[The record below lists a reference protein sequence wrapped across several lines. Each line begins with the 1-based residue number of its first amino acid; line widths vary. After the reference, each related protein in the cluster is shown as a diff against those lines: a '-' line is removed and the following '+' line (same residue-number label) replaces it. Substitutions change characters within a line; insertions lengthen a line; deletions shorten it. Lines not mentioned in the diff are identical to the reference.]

1 MAPVSFNPY
10 FLMTH
15 CDRMDYIDLLKVLFP
30 RLRTCF
36 ILAALI
42 AVAPAHGETPSDAPD
57 ASIVRWLYISGHRA
71 IWGSELKALM
81 VTRASP
87 WYDFL
92 PWIHARR
99 YDPLLL
105 ASDLEKLRA
114 YYRDLGYSAVAVHST
129 IKHLSADEIGL
140 EVHITEGPLTRISR
154 ASVIGGEDIENAFG
168 QLEGKPLSSDLVDKG
183 VSQVVSGL
191 RNKGYAFVR
200 AEVETTT
207 VAQEVALV
215 LKLAPGPVCSVG
227 VVQISGY
234 KALAENTIL
243 RGLTFK
249 PGDQF
254 SEEALQNSQYLL
266 YRAGVFRS
274 VALGLADSV
283 AHGNRVDVALRVSE
297 RPFRTLRVGAGY
309 DTDEDLWA
317 SGAWT
322 HRNFGG
328 DFRQFKLSGRVSGKN
343 REAVI
348 GLRQA
353 HFKGSRN
360 WLNIG
365 GFVQRER
372 QAAFV
377 QDESGGNLSLERNIT
392 TVSDLI
398 AQFSG
403 GVVDFSADSAFAE
416 MKVGLLMDT
425 RDDIFD
431 PQSGML
437 AQFTVRERGRFL
449 RADGEF
455 LQATAEGR
463 WFRRMPLRS
472 VLALRVQGGVI
483 FELGKAGGVPNVE
496 RFFAGGLNSVRGWGL
511 NELGPKDHQGEP
523 TGGLSRVEMSMEIRT
538 QIFFSLGTAIFVDVG
553 NVDATSGAFNPGSL
567 KYAVG
572 AGLRYLSPV
581 GPVRFDVGYR
591 LSDDSTVKKRIQ
603 YHISLGQ
610 AF

>member
-1 MAPVSFNPY
+1 
-10 FLMTH
+10 
-15 CDRMDYIDLLKVLFP
+15 MDEKLIENKVLK
-30 RLRTCF
+30 LRAYF
-36 ILAALI
+36 ILVALM
-42 AVAPAHGETPSDAPD
+42 VVVPARGETPSDDP
-57 ASIVRWLYISGHRA
+57 IVRWLHISGHRVV
-71 IWGSELKALM
+71 WGGELKALM

-92 PWIHARR
+92 PWVHARR
-99 YDPLLL
+99 YDSLTLV
-105 ASDLEKLRA
+105 SDLEKLRA
-114 YYRDLGYSAVAVHST
+114 YYRDLGYLAVSVHST
-129 IKHLSADEIGL
+129 IDQLSADEIGL
-140 EVHITEGPLTRISR
+140 GVHITEGPLTRISR
-154 ASVIGGEDIENAFG
+154 ASVIGGEDIENAFE
-168 QLEGKPLSSDLVDKG
+168 QLVGEPLSRDIVNKG
-183 VSQVVSGL
+183 VSQVVSEL
-191 RNKGYAFVR
+191 RNKGYAFAR
-200 AEVETTT
+200 AEVETTI
-207 VAQEVALV
+207 VAQQAELV
-215 LKLAPGPVCSVG
+215 LKLTSGLVCSLGTVH
-227 VVQISGY
+227 VSGN
-234 KALAENTIL
+234 KAVSENTIS
-243 RGLTFK
+243 RGLTFQS
-249 PGDQF
+249 GELF
-254 SEEALQNSQYLL
+254 NEEALQKSQHLL

-274 VALGLADSV
+274 VALALKDSSE
-283 AHGNRVDVALRVSE
+283 NRVDVDVRVSE
-297 RPFRTLRVGAGY
+297 RPFQALRLGAGY
-309 DTDEDLWA
+309 DTDEDLWV

-328 DFRQFKLSGRVSGKN
+328 GARQLKLSGRISGNN
-343 REAVI
+343 RETVL
-348 GLRQA
+348 GLRQPY
-353 HFKGSRN
+353 FISSNN
-360 WLNIG
+360 WLNIS

-377 QDESGGNLSLERNIT
+377 QDELGGNLSLERNIT
-392 TVSDLI
+392 TTADLI

-416 MKVGLLMDT
+416 MEVGLLMDT

-437 AQFTVRERGRFL
+437 AQFTVRERGRFF
-449 RADGEF
+449 RSDSEF

-463 WFRRMPLRS
+463 WFRRIPLRS
-472 VLALRVQGGVI
+472 VLALRVQGGMI

-511 NELGPKDHQGEP
+511 NELGPKDHEGNP

-553 NVDATSGAFNPGSL
+553 NVDAKSGAFNPGSL

-591 LSDDSTVKKRIQ
+591 MSDDSTVTKRIQ

>member
-1 MAPVSFNPY
+1 MTYCARMNY
-10 FLMTH
+10 NDFL
-15 CDRMDYIDLLKVLFP
+15 RVLIT
-30 RLRTCF
+30 RAYF
-36 ILAALI
+36 ILTALM
-42 AVAPAHGETPSDAPD
+42 VVVPAHGETSSDDP
-57 ASIVRWLYISGHRA
+57 IVRWLHISGHRA

-81 VTRASP
+81 VTRTSP

-92 PWIHARR
+92 PWIHAYR
-99 YDPLLL
+99 YDPLILV
-105 ASDLEKLRA
+105 SDMEKLRA
-114 YYRDLGYSAVAVHST
+114 YYRDLGYLAVSVHS
-129 IKHLSADEIGL
+129 IVEQLSADEIGL
-140 EVHITEGPLTRISR
+140 EIQITEGPLTRISR

-168 QLEGKPLSSDLVDKG
+168 QLEGKPLSSDLVNKS
-183 VSQVVSGL
+183 VSEAISGL

-207 VAQEVALV
+207 VGQQVELV
-215 LKLAPGPVCSVG
+215 LKLVPGPVCSVG
-227 VVQISGY
+227 VVQISGHN
-234 KALAENTIL
+234 AMAENTIL

-274 VALGLADSV
+274 VALGLADSA
-283 AHGNRVDVALRVSE
+283 AHDNRVDVALRVSE
-297 RPFRTLRVGAGY
+297 RPFRTLRVGTGY

-353 HFKGSRN
+353 HFRGSRN
-360 WLNIG
+360 WLNLG

-377 QDESGGNLSLERNIT
+377 QEEVGGNISLERNLTRATDVIT
-392 TVSDLI
+392 QV
-398 AQFSG
+398 SG
-403 GVVDFSADSAFAE
+403 GVVDFSADSAFTE

-437 AQFTVRERGRFL
+437 AQFTVRERGRFF
-449 RADGEF
+449 RSDSEF

-483 FELGKAGGVPNVE
+483 FELGKAGSVPNVE
-496 RFFAGGLNSVRGWGL
+496 RFFAGGLNSVRGWGV
-511 NELGPKDHQGEP
+511 NELGPKDDQGEP

-538 QIFFSLGTAIFVDVG
+538 QIFFTLGTAIFVDIG
-553 NVDATSGAFNPGSL
+553 NVDAKSGAFNLGAL

-591 LSDDSTVKKRIQ
+591 LSDDNTVEKRIQ

>member
-1 MAPVSFNPY
+1 MTYCARMNY
-10 FLMTH
+10 NDFL
-15 CDRMDYIDLLKVLFP
+15 RVLIT
-30 RLRTCF
+30 RAYF
-36 ILAALI
+36 ILTALM
-42 AVAPAHGETPSDAPD
+42 VVVPAHGETSSDDP
-57 ASIVRWLYISGHRA
+57 IVRWLHISGHRA

-81 VTRASP
+81 VTRTSP

-92 PWIHARR
+92 PWIHAYR
-99 YDPLLL
+99 YDPLILV
-105 ASDLEKLRA
+105 SDMEKLRA
-114 YYRDLGYSAVAVHST
+114 YYRDLGYLAVSVHS
-129 IKHLSADEIGL
+129 IVEQLSADEIGL
-140 EVHITEGPLTRISR
+140 EIQITEGPLTRISR

-168 QLEGKPLSSDLVDKG
+168 QLEGKPLSSDLVNKS
-183 VSQVVSGL
+183 VSEAVSGL

-207 VAQEVALV
+207 VGQQVELV
-215 LKLAPGPVCSVG
+215 LKLVPGPVCSVG
-227 VVQISGY
+227 VVQISGHN
-234 KALAENTIL
+234 AMAENTIL

-274 VALGLADSV
+274 VALGLADSA
-283 AHGNRVDVALRVSE
+283 AHDNRVDVALRVSE
-297 RPFRTLRVGAGY
+297 RPFRTLRVGTGY

-353 HFKGSRN
+353 HFRGSRN
-360 WLNIG
+360 WLNLG

-377 QDESGGNLSLERNIT
+377 QEEVGGNISLERNLTRATDVIT
-392 TVSDLI
+392 QV
-398 AQFSG
+398 SG
-403 GVVDFSADSAFAE
+403 GVVDFSADSAFTE

-437 AQFTVRERGRFL
+437 AQFTVRERGRFF
-449 RADGEF
+449 RSDSEF

-483 FELGKAGGVPNVE
+483 FELGKAGSVPNVE
-496 RFFAGGLNSVRGWGL
+496 RFFAGGLNSVRGWGV
-511 NELGPKDHQGEP
+511 NELGPKDDQGEP
-523 TGGLSRVEMSMEIRT
+523 TGGLSRVEMSMEVRT
-538 QIFFSLGTAIFVDVG
+538 QIFFTLGTAIFVDVG
-553 NVDATSGAFNPGSL
+553 NVDAKSGAFNLGSL

-591 LSDDSTVKKRIQ
+591 LSDDNTVEKRIQ

>member
-1 MAPVSFNPY
+1 MNY
-10 FLMTH
+10 NDFL
-15 CDRMDYIDLLKVLFP
+15 RV
-30 RLRTCF
+30 LRTGAYF
-36 ILAALI
+36 ILTALM
-42 AVAPAHGETPSDAPD
+42 VVVPAHGETSSDDP
-57 ASIVRWLYISGHRA
+57 IVRWLHISGHRA

-81 VTRASP
+81 VTRTSP

-92 PWIHARR
+92 PWIQAHR
-99 YDPLLL
+99 YDPLILV
-105 ASDLEKLRA
+105 SDLEKLRA
-114 YYRDLGYSAVAVHST
+114 YYRDLGYLAVSVHST
-129 IKHLSADEIGL
+129 VEQLSADEIGL
-140 EVHITEGPLTRISR
+140 EIQITEGPLTRISR

-168 QLEGKPLSSDLVDKG
+168 QLEGKPLSSDLVNKS
-183 VSQVVSGL
+183 VSEAVSGL

-207 VAQEVALV
+207 VGQQVELV
-215 LKLAPGPVCSVG
+215 LKLVPGPVCSVG
-227 VVQISGY
+227 VVQISGH
-234 KALAENTIL
+234 KAMAENTIL

-274 VALGLADSV
+274 VALGLADS
-283 AHGNRVDVALRVSE
+283 AAQGNRVDVALRVSE
-297 RPFRTLRVGAGY
+297 RPFRTLRVGTGY
-309 DTDEDLWA
+309 DTDEDLWV

-353 HFKGSRN
+353 HFRGSRN

-377 QDESGGNLSLERNIT
+377 QEEVGGNISIERNLTRT
-392 TVSDLI
+392 TDVI

-437 AQFTVRERGRFL
+437 AQLAVRERGQFFRS
-449 RADGEF
+449 DGEF
-455 LQATAEGR
+455 LQTTAEGR
-463 WFRRMPLRS
+463 WFRRILWRS
-472 VLALRVQGGVI
+472 VLALRVQGGAI

-511 NELGPKDHQGEP
+511 DELGPKNHQGEP
-523 TGGLSRVEMSMEIRT
+523 TGGLSRVEMSMEVRT

-553 NVDATSGAFNPGSL
+553 NVDAKLGAFNPGSL

-591 LSDDSTVKKRIQ
+591 LSDDSTVEKRIQ

>member
-1 MAPVSFNPY
+1 MTYCARMNY
-10 FLMTH
+10 NDFL
-15 CDRMDYIDLLKVLFP
+15 RVLIT
-30 RLRTCF
+30 RAYF
-36 ILAALI
+36 ILTALM
-42 AVAPAHGETPSDAPD
+42 VVVPAHGETSSDDP
-57 ASIVRWLYISGHRA
+57 IVRWLHISGHRA

-81 VTRASP
+81 VTRTSP

-92 PWIHARR
+92 PWIHAYR
-99 YDPLLL
+99 YDPLILV
-105 ASDLEKLRA
+105 SDMEKLRA
-114 YYRDLGYSAVAVHST
+114 YYRDLGYLAVSVHS
-129 IKHLSADEIGL
+129 IVEQLSADEIGL
-140 EVHITEGPLTRISR
+140 EIHITEGPLTRISR

-168 QLEGKPLSSDLVDKG
+168 QLEGKPLSSDLVNKS
-183 VSQVVSGL
+183 VSEAISGL

-207 VAQEVALV
+207 VGQQVELV
-215 LKLAPGPVCSVG
+215 LKLVPGPVCSVG
-227 VVQISGY
+227 VVQISGHN
-234 KALAENTIL
+234 AMAENTIL

-274 VALGLADSV
+274 VALGLADSA
-283 AHGNRVDVALRVSE
+283 AHDNRVDVALRVSE
-297 RPFRTLRVGAGY
+297 RPFRTLRVGTGY

-353 HFKGSRN
+353 HFRGSRN
-360 WLNIG
+360 WLNLG

-377 QDESGGNLSLERNIT
+377 QEEVGGNISLERNLTRATDVIT
-392 TVSDLI
+392 QV
-398 AQFSG
+398 SG
-403 GVVDFSADSAFAE
+403 GVVDFSADSAFTE

-437 AQFTVRERGRFL
+437 AQFTVRERGRFF
-449 RADGEF
+449 RSDSEF

-483 FELGKAGGVPNVE
+483 FELGKAGSVPNVE
-496 RFFAGGLNSVRGWGL
+496 RFFAGGLNSVRGWGV
-511 NELGPKDHQGEP
+511 NELGPKDDQGEP

-538 QIFFSLGTAIFVDVG
+538 QIFFTLGTAIFVDIG
-553 NVDATSGAFNPGSL
+553 NVDAKSGAFNLGSL

-591 LSDDSTVKKRIQ
+591 LSDDSTVEKRIQ

>member
-1 MAPVSFNPY
+1 MNY
-10 FLMTH
+10 NDFL
-15 CDRMDYIDLLKVLFP
+15 RV
-30 RLRTCF
+30 LRTGAYF
-36 ILAALI
+36 ILTALM
-42 AVAPAHGETPSDAPD
+42 VVVPVHGETSSDDP
-57 ASIVRWLYISGHRA
+57 IVRWLHISGHRA
-71 IWGSELKALM
+71 IWGGELKVLM

-99 YDPLLL
+99 YDPLTLV
-105 ASDLEKLRA
+105 SDLEKLRA
-114 YYRDLGYSAVAVHST
+114 YYRDLGYLAFSVHST
-129 IKHLSADEIGL
+129 VEQLSTDEIGL
-140 EVHITEGPLTRISR
+140 GVHITEGPLTRISR

-168 QLEGKPLSSDLVDKG
+168 QLEGKPLSRDLVNKG
-183 VSQVVSGL
+183 VSRVVSGF
-191 RNKGYAFVR
+191 RNKGYAFAR
-200 AEVETTT
+200 AEVETTI
-207 VAQEVALV
+207 VAQQAELV
-215 LKLAPGPVCSVG
+215 LKLVPGPVCSVG
-227 VVQISGY
+227 VVQISGH
-234 KALAENTIL
+234 KAMAENTIL

-249 PGDQF
+249 PGDKF

-283 AHGNRVDVALRVSE
+283 AQGNRVDVALRVSE
-297 RPFRTLRVGAGY
+297 RPFRTLRVGTGY
-309 DTDEDLWA
+309 DTDEDLWV

-353 HFKGSRN
+353 HFRGSRN

-377 QDESGGNLSLERNIT
+377 QEEVGGNISIERNLTRT
-392 TVSDLI
+392 TDVI

-437 AQFTVRERGRFL
+437 AQLAVRERGQFFRS
-449 RADGEF
+449 DGEF

-463 WFRRMPLRS
+463 WFRRILWRS
-472 VLALRVQGGVI
+472 VLALRVQGGAI

-511 NELGPKDHQGEP
+511 DELGPKNHQGEP
-523 TGGLSRVEMSMEIRT
+523 TGGLSRVEMSMEVRT
-538 QIFFSLGTAIFVDVG
+538 QIFFSMGTAIFVDVG
-553 NVDATSGAFNPGSL
+553 NVDAKLGAFNPESL

-591 LSDDSTVKKRIQ
+591 LSDDSTVEKRIQ

>member
-1 MAPVSFNPY
+1 
-10 FLMTH
+10 MTY
-15 CDRMDYIDLLKVLFP
+15 CGRMDYNDFLKVLK
-30 RLRTCF
+30 LRTCF
-36 ILAALI
+36 ILAALM
-42 AVAPAHGETPSDAPD
+42 VVVPAHGETPSDDP
-57 ASIVRWLYISGHRA
+57 IVRWLHISGHRA
-71 IWGSELKALM
+71 VWGGELKVLM

-92 PWIHARR
+92 PWVHARR
-99 YDPLLL
+99 YDPLTLT
-105 ASDLEKLRA
+105 SDLEKLRA
-114 YYRDLGYSAVAVHST
+114 YYRDLGYLAVSVHST
-129 IKHLSADEIGL
+129 IERLGPDEIGL

-154 ASVIGGEDIENAFG
+154 TSVIGGEDIENAFG
-168 QLEGKPLSSDLVDKG
+168 QLEGKPLSRALLNKS
-183 VSQVVSGL
+183 VSQVVSKW
-191 RNKGYAFVR
+191 RNKGYAFAR
-200 AEVETTT
+200 AEVETTI
-207 VAQEVALV
+207 VAQQAELV
-215 LKLAPGPVCSVG
+215 LKLTSGPVCSLSAVH
-227 VVQISGY
+227 ISGN
-234 KALAENTIL
+234 KAVSENTIS
-243 RGLTFK
+243 RGLTFQS
-249 PGDQF
+249 GELF
-254 SEEALQNSQYLL
+254 SEEALQKSQHLL

-274 VALGLADSV
+274 VALALKDSSE
-283 AHGNRVDVALRVSE
+283 NRVDVDVRVSE
-297 RPFRTLRVGAGY
+297 RPFQALRLGAGY
-309 DTDEDLWA
+309 DTDEDLWV

-328 DFRQFKLSGRVSGKN
+328 GARQLKLSGRISGKN
-343 REAVI
+343 RETVL
-348 GLRQA
+348 GLRQPY
-353 HFKGSRN
+353 FISSNN
-360 WLNIG
+360 WLNIS

-377 QDESGGNLSLERNIT
+377 QDELGGNLSLERNIT
-392 TVSDLI
+392 TTADLI

-416 MKVGLLMDT
+416 IKVGLLIDT

-437 AQFTVRERGRFL
+437 AQFAVRERGQFL
-449 RADGEF
+449 GSDSEF

-463 WFRRMPLRS
+463 WFRRIPLRS

-483 FELGKAGGVPNVE
+483 FELGKAGSVPNVE

-511 NELGPKDHQGEP
+511 NELGPKDHQGDP

-553 NVDATSGAFNPGSL
+553 NVDAKSGAFNPGSL

-591 LSDDSTVKKRIQ
+591 LSDDSTVQKRIQ

>member
-1 MAPVSFNPY
+1 
-10 FLMTH
+10 MTY
-15 CDRMDYIDLLKVLFP
+15 CDRMDYADPLKVL
-30 RLRTCF
+30 RLRACF
-36 ILAALI
+36 ILVALMAI
-42 AVAPAHGETPSDAPD
+42 VPAHGETPSDDP
-57 ASIVRWLYISGHRA
+57 IVRWLDISGHRA
-71 IWGSELKALM
+71 IWGGELKVLM

-99 YDPLLL
+99 YDPLTLV
-105 ASDLEKLRA
+105 SDLEKLRA
-114 YYRDLGYSAVAVHST
+114 YYRNLGYLAVSVHST
-129 IKHLSADEIGL
+129 VEQLSPDEIGL
-140 EVHITEGPLTRISR
+140 GVHITEGPLTRISR
-154 ASVIGGEDIENAFG
+154 ASVTGGEDTENAFG
-168 QLEGKPLSSDLVDKG
+168 QLEGKPLSNDLVNKG
-183 VSQVVSGL
+183 VSEVVSGL

-207 VAQEVALV
+207 VGQQAELV

-227 VVQISGY
+227 VVQISGH
-234 KALAENTIL
+234 KAMAKNTIL

-283 AHGNRVDVALRVSE
+283 AHDSRVDVALRVSE
-297 RPFRTLRVGAGY
+297 RPFRTLRVGTGY

-322 HRNFGG
+322 HRNLGG

-353 HFKGSRN
+353 HFRGSRN

-377 QDESGGNLSLERNIT
+377 QEEVGGNISIERNLT
-392 TVSDLI
+392 RATDVI

-416 MKVGLLMDT
+416 IKVGLLMDT

-437 AQFTVRERGRFL
+437 AQFALRERGRFL

-463 WFRRMPLRS
+463 WFRRIPLRS

-483 FELGKAGGVPNVE
+483 FELGKVGGVPNVE

-511 NELGPKDHQGEP
+511 DKLGPKDHQGEP

-538 QIFFSLGTAIFVDVG
+538 QVFFSLGTAIFVDVG
-553 NVDATSGAFNPGSL
+553 NVDATLGAFNPGSL

>member
-1 MAPVSFNPY
+1 MTYCARMNY
-10 FLMTH
+10 NDFL
-15 CDRMDYIDLLKVLFP
+15 RVLIT
-30 RLRTCF
+30 RAYF
-36 ILAALI
+36 ILTALM
-42 AVAPAHGETPSDAPD
+42 VVVPAHGETSSDDP
-57 ASIVRWLYISGHRA
+57 IVRWLHISGHRA

-81 VTRASP
+81 VTRTSP

-92 PWIHARR
+92 PWIHAYR
-99 YDPLLL
+99 YDPLILV
-105 ASDLEKLRA
+105 SDMEKLRA
-114 YYRDLGYSAVAVHST
+114 YYRDLGYLAVSVHS
-129 IKHLSADEIGL
+129 IVEQLSADEIGL
-140 EVHITEGPLTRISR
+140 EIQITEGPLTRISR

-168 QLEGKPLSSDLVDKG
+168 QLEGKPLSSDLVNKS
-183 VSQVVSGL
+183 VSEAISGL

-207 VAQEVALV
+207 VEQQVELV
-215 LKLAPGPVCSVG
+215 LKLVPGPVCSVG
-227 VVQISGY
+227 VVQISGHN
-234 KALAENTIL
+234 AMAENTIL

-274 VALGLADSV
+274 VALGLADSA
-283 AHGNRVDVALRVSE
+283 AHDNRVDVALRVSE
-297 RPFRTLRVGAGY
+297 RPFRTLRVGTGY

-353 HFKGSRN
+353 HFRGSRN
-360 WLNIG
+360 WLNLG

-377 QDESGGNLSLERNIT
+377 QEEVGGNISLERNLTRATDVIT
-392 TVSDLI
+392 QV
-398 AQFSG
+398 SG
-403 GVVDFSADSAFAE
+403 GVVDFSADSAFTE

-437 AQFTVRERGRFL
+437 AQFTVRERGRFF
-449 RADGEF
+449 RSDSEF

-483 FELGKAGGVPNVE
+483 FELGKAGSVPNVE
-496 RFFAGGLNSVRGWGL
+496 RFFAGGLNSVRGWGV
-511 NELGPKDHQGEP
+511 NELGPKDDQGEP
-523 TGGLSRVEMSMEIRT
+523 TGGLSRVEMSMEVRT
-538 QIFFSLGTAIFVDVG
+538 QIFFTLGTAIFVDIG
-553 NVDATSGAFNPGSL
+553 NVDAKSGAFNLGSL

-591 LSDDSTVKKRIQ
+591 LSDDNTVEKRIQ

>member
-1 MAPVSFNPY
+1 MGEKLIEN
-10 FLMTH
+10 
-15 CDRMDYIDLLKVLFP
+15 KVLKM
-30 RLRTCF
+30 RACF
-36 ILAALI
+36 ILAALM
-42 AVAPAHGETPSDAPD
+42 VVVPVHGETPSDDP
-57 ASIVRWLYISGHRA
+57 IVRWLDISGHRA
-71 IWGSELKALM
+71 IWRGELKVLM

-92 PWIHARR
+92 PWVQARR
-99 YDPLLL
+99 YDPLIL

-114 YYRDLGYSAVAVHST
+114 YYRDLGYLAVAVHSAV
-129 IKHLSADEIGL
+129 KHLDADEIGL
-140 EVHITEGPLTRISR
+140 KIHIIEGPLMRIHR
-154 ASVIGGEDIENAFG
+154 TAVIGGEDSENAFG
-168 QLEGKPLSSDLVDKG
+168 RLEGKPLSRDIVNKG

-191 RNKGYAFVR
+191 RNKGYAFAR
-200 AEVETTT
+200 AEVETTI
-207 VAQEVALV
+207 VGQEAKLV

-227 VVQISGY
+227 VVQISGH
-234 KALAENTIL
+234 KAMAENTIL

-274 VALGLADSV
+274 VALGVADSI
-283 AHGNRVDVALRVSE
+283 AHGNRVDVTLRLSE

-353 HFKGSRN
+353 HFRGSRN

-377 QDESGGNLSLERNIT
+377 QDELGGNLSLERNIT
-392 TVSDLI
+392 TAADLI

-416 MKVGLLMDT
+416 MKVGLLIDT

-437 AQFTVRERGRFL
+437 AQFAVRERGQFL
-449 RADGEF
+449 GSDSEF

-463 WFRRMPLRS
+463 WFRRIPLRS

-483 FELGKAGGVPNVE
+483 FELGKAGSVPNVE

-511 NELGPKDHQGEP
+511 NELGPKDHQGDP

-538 QIFFSLGTAIFVDVG
+538 QIFFSLGTAVFVDVG
-553 NVDATSGAFNPGSL
+553 NVDAKSGAFNPGSL
-567 KYAVG
+567 KYAIG

-591 LSDDSTVKKRIQ
+591 LSEDMTAGNRVQ
-603 YHISLGQ
+603 YHVSLGQ

>member
-1 MAPVSFNPY
+1 
-10 FLMTH
+10 MTH
-15 CDRMDYIDLLKVLFP
+15 CDTMDYGDLLKVL
-30 RLRTCF
+30 RMRTCF
-36 ILAALI
+36 ILVALMT
-42 AVAPAHGETPSDAPD
+42 VVPAHGETPSDDP
-57 ASIVRWLYISGHRA
+57 IVRWLDFSGHRA
-71 IWGSELKALM
+71 IWGGELKVLM
-81 VTRASP
+81 ITRASP
-87 WYDFL
+87 WYDFF

-99 YDPLLL
+99 YDPLTF

-114 YYRDLGYSAVAVHST
+114 YYRDLGYLAVSVHS
-129 IKHLSADEIGL
+129 IVEQLSADEIGL
-140 EVHITEGPLTRISR
+140 RVHITEGPLTRIAK
-154 ASVIGGEDIENAFG
+154 ASVIGGEDTENAFG
-168 QLEGKPLSSDLVDKG
+168 QLEGKPLSSDLVNKS
-183 VSQVVSGL
+183 VSEAVSGL

-207 VAQEVALV
+207 VGQQVELV
-215 LKLAPGPVCSVG
+215 LKLVPGPVCSVG
-227 VVQISGY
+227 VVQISGH
-234 KALAENTIL
+234 KAMAENTIL

-283 AHGNRVDVALRVSE
+283 AHDNRVDVALRVSE
-297 RPFRTLRVGAGY
+297 RPFRTLRVGTGY

-353 HFKGSRN
+353 HFRGSRN

-377 QDESGGNLSLERNIT
+377 QEEVGGNISIERNLT
-392 TVSDLI
+392 RATDVI

-416 MKVGLLMDT
+416 IKIGLLMDT

-437 AQFTVRERGRFL
+437 AQLAVRERGQFFRS
-449 RADGEF
+449 DGEF

-463 WFRRMPLRS
+463 WFRRILWRS

-511 NELGPKDHQGEP
+511 DELGPKDDQGEP

-538 QIFFSLGTAIFVDVG
+538 QIFFSIGTAVFIDVG
-553 NVDATSGAFNPGSL
+553 NVDAKSEAFNPGSL

-591 LSDDSTVKKRIQ
+591 LSDDSTVEKRIQ

>member
-1 MAPVSFNPY
+1 
-10 FLMTH
+10 MTH
-15 CDRMDYIDLLKVLFP
+15 CDRMAYNDFLKVL
-30 RLRTCF
+30 RTRACF
-36 ILAALI
+36 ILAALMT
-42 AVAPAHGETPSDAPD
+42 VVPAHGETPSDDP
-57 ASIVRWLYISGHRA
+57 IVRWLQISGHRA
-71 IWGSELKALM
+71 IWRGELKVLM
-81 VTRASP
+81 ITRTSP

-99 YDPLLL
+99 YDPLTLV
-105 ASDLEKLRA
+105 SDLEKLRA
-114 YYRDLGYSAVAVHST
+114 YYRDLGYLSVSVHST
-129 IKHLSADEIGL
+129 IEQLSADEIGL

-154 ASVIGGEDIENAFG
+154 ATVIGGEDIDKAFG
-168 QLEGKPLSSDLVDKG
+168 QLEGKPLSRDLVNKG
-183 VSQVVSGL
+183 IAEVVSGL

-200 AEVETTT
+200 AAVETTA
-207 VAQEVALV
+207 VGQQVELV
-215 LKLAPGPVCSVG
+215 LKLVPGLVCSVG
-227 VVQISGY
+227 VVQISGH
-234 KALAENTIL
+234 KAMAENTIL

-249 PGDQF
+249 SGDQF

-274 VALGLADSV
+274 VALGLADSAV
-283 AHGNRVDVALRVSE
+283 HDNRVDVALRVSE
-297 RPFRTLRVGAGY
+297 RPFRTLRVGTGY

-328 DFRQFKLSGRVSGKN
+328 DFRQFKLSGRLSGKN

-353 HFKGSRN
+353 HFRGSRN

-377 QDESGGNLSLERNIT
+377 QEEMGGNISLERNLTRT
-392 TVSDLI
+392 TDVI

-416 MKVGLLMDT
+416 VKVGWFMDT
-425 RDDIFD
+425 RDNIFD

-437 AQFTVRERGRFL
+437 AQLTLRERGRFF
-449 RADGEF
+449 RSDSEF
-455 LQATAEGR
+455 LQTTAEGR

-472 VLALRVQGGVI
+472 VLALRVQGGAI
-483 FELGKAGGVPNVE
+483 FELGKRGAVPNVE

-511 NELGPKDHQGEP
+511 DELGPKNHRGDP
-523 TGGLSRVEMSMEIRT
+523 TGGLSRVEMSLEIRT

-553 NVDATSGAFNPGSL
+553 NVDAGSGAFNPGSL
-567 KYAVG
+567 KYAAGV
-572 AGLRYLSPV
+572 GLRYLSPV

-591 LSDDSTVKKRIQ
+591 LSDDRTVEKRIQ

>member
-1 MAPVSFNPY
+1 
-10 FLMTH
+10 
-15 CDRMDYIDLLKVLFP
+15 MDEKLIENKVLKS
-30 RLRTCF
+30 RACF
-36 ILAALI
+36 ILIALM
-42 AVAPAHGETPSDAPD
+42 VVVPAHGETPSDAP
-57 ASIVRWLYISGHRA
+57 IVRWLHISGHRVV
-71 IWGSELKALM
+71 WGGELKALM

-99 YDPLLL
+99 YDPLTL
-105 ASDLEKLRA
+105 ASDLKKLRA
-114 YYRDLGYSAVAVHST
+114 YYRDLGYLTVSVHST
-129 IKHLSADEIGL
+129 IEQLSADEIGL
-140 EVHITEGPLTRISR
+140 GVHITEGPLTRISR
-154 ASVIGGEDIENAFG
+154 TSVIGGEDIENAFG
-168 QLEGKPLSSDLVDKG
+168 QLEGKPLSSDLVNKG
-183 VSQVVSGL
+183 VSEVVSEL
-191 RNKGYAFVR
+191 RNKGYAFAR

-207 VAQEVALV
+207 VGQQAELV

-227 VVQISGY
+227 VVQISGH
-234 KALAENTIL
+234 KAVAENTIL

-249 PGDQF
+249 SGDQF

-274 VALGLADSV
+274 VALGLADSI

-297 RPFRTLRVGAGY
+297 RPFRTLRVGTGY

-322 HRNFGG
+322 HRNLGG
-328 DFRQFKLSGRVSGKN
+328 DFRQFKLSGRISGKN

-353 HFKGSRN
+353 HFRGSRN

-377 QDESGGNLSLERNIT
+377 QEEVGGNISIERNLT
-392 TVSDLI
+392 RATDVI

-416 MKVGLLMDT
+416 IKVGLLRDT

-437 AQFTVRERGRFL
+437 VQFALRERGRFL

-455 LQATAEGR
+455 LQTTAEGR
-463 WFRRMPLRS
+463 WFRRIPLRS

-496 RFFAGGLNSVRGWGL
+496 RFFAGGLNSVRGWGVDK
-511 NELGPKDHQGEP
+511 LGPKDHQGEP

-538 QIFFSLGTAIFVDVG
+538 QVFFSLGTAIFIDVG
-553 NVDATSGAFNPGSL
+553 NVDATLGAFNPESL

>member
-1 MAPVSFNPY
+1 MTYCARMNY
-10 FLMTH
+10 NDFL
-15 CDRMDYIDLLKVLFP
+15 RVLIT
-30 RLRTCF
+30 RAYF
-36 ILAALI
+36 ILTALM
-42 AVAPAHGETPSDAPD
+42 VVVPAHGETSSDDP
-57 ASIVRWLYISGHRA
+57 IVRWLHISGHRA

-81 VTRASP
+81 VTRTSP

-92 PWIHARR
+92 PWIHAYR
-99 YDPLLL
+99 YDPLILV
-105 ASDLEKLRA
+105 SDMEKLRA
-114 YYRDLGYSAVAVHST
+114 YYRDLGYLAVSVHST
-129 IKHLSADEIGL
+129 VEQLSADEIGL
-140 EVHITEGPLTRISR
+140 EIQITEGPLTRISR

-168 QLEGKPLSSDLVDKG
+168 QLEGKPLSSDLVNKS
-183 VSQVVSGL
+183 VSEAVSGL

-207 VAQEVALV
+207 VGQQVELV
-215 LKLAPGPVCSVG
+215 LKLVPGPVCSVG
-227 VVQISGY
+227 VVQISGH
-234 KALAENTIL
+234 KAMAENTIL

-274 VALGLADSV
+274 VALGLADSA
-283 AHGNRVDVALRVSE
+283 AHDNRVDVALRVSE
-297 RPFRTLRVGAGY
+297 RPFRTLRVGTGY

-328 DFRQFKLSGRVSGKN
+328 DFRQFKLSGRISGKN

-353 HFKGSRN
+353 HFRGSRN

-377 QDESGGNLSLERNIT
+377 QEEVGGNISLERNLTRATDVIT
-392 TVSDLI
+392 QV
-398 AQFSG
+398 SG
-403 GVVDFSADSAFAE
+403 GVVDFSADSAFTE

-437 AQFTVRERGRFL
+437 AQFTVRERGRFF
-449 RADGEF
+449 RSDSEF

-483 FELGKAGGVPNVE
+483 FELGKAGSVPNVE
-496 RFFAGGLNSVRGWGL
+496 RFFAGGLNSVRGWGV
-511 NELGPKDHQGEP
+511 NELGPKDDQGEP
-523 TGGLSRVEMSMEIRT
+523 TGGLSRVEMSMEVRT
-538 QIFFSLGTAIFVDVG
+538 QIFFTLGTAIFVDVG
-553 NVDATSGAFNPGSL
+553 NVDAKSGAFNLGSL

-591 LSDDSTVKKRIQ
+591 LSDDNTVEKRIQ

>member
-15 CDRMDYIDLLKVLFP
+15 CDRMDYTDFLKVLFV

-36 ILAALI
+36 ILVALM
-42 AVAPAHGETPSDAPD
+42 AVAPAYGQNSSDDP
-57 ASIVRWLYISGHRA
+57 IVRRLHISGDRV

-81 VTRASP
+81 ITRASP

-99 YDPLLL
+99 YDPLIF
-105 ASDLEKLRA
+105 ASDLERLRA
-114 YYRDLGYSAVAVHST
+114 YYRGRGYLAVAVHST
-129 IKHLSADEIGL
+129 VEHLDTDEIGL
-140 EVHITEGPLTRISR
+140 EIRITEGPLTRISR
-154 ASVIGGEDIENAFG
+154 ASVIGGEDMENAFE

-183 VSQVVSGL
+183 ISQVVSGL

-234 KALAENTIL
+234 KAMAENTIL

-249 PGDQF
+249 SGDQF

-343 REAVI
+343 RKAVI

-377 QDESGGNLSLERNIT
+377 QEEVGGNISLERNLTRATDGI
-392 TVSDLI
+392 V
-398 AQFSG
+398 QFSS

-416 MKVGLLMDT
+416 TKVGLLMDT

-437 AQFTVRERGRFL
+437 AQFTVRERGRFF
-449 RADGEF
+449 RSDDEF

-463 WFRRMPLRS
+463 WFRRMLWRS

-483 FELGKAGGVPNVE
+483 FELGKAGGVPNIE

-511 NELGPKDHQGEP
+511 NELGPKDQQGEP

-538 QIFFSLGTAIFVDVG
+538 QMFFFLGTAIFIDAG
-553 NVDATSGAFNPGSL
+553 NVDAALGAFNPGSL

-572 AGLRYLSPV
+572 AGLRYLSPI

-591 LSDDSTVKKRIQ
+591 LSDDRTEKKRIQ

>member
-1 MAPVSFNPY
+1 
-10 FLMTH
+10 
-15 CDRMDYIDLLKVLFP
+15 MDEKLIENKVLKM
-30 RLRTCF
+30 RACF
-36 ILAALI
+36 ILAALM
-42 AVAPAHGETPSDAPD
+42 VVVPAHGETPSDDP
-57 ASIVRWLYISGHRA
+57 IVRWLHISGHRA
-71 IWGSELKALM
+71 VWGGELKVLM

-92 PWIHARR
+92 PWVHARR
-99 YDPLLL
+99 YDPLTL

-114 YYRDLGYSAVAVHST
+114 YYRDLGYLAVSVHST
-129 IKHLSADEIGL
+129 IERLGPDEIGL

-154 ASVIGGEDIENAFG
+154 TSVIGGEDIENAFG
-168 QLEGKPLSSDLVDKG
+168 QLEGKPLSRALLNKS
-183 VSQVVSGL
+183 VSQVVSKW
-191 RNKGYAFVR
+191 RNKGYAFAR
-200 AEVETTT
+200 AEVETTI
-207 VAQEVALV
+207 VAQQAELV
-215 LKLAPGPVCSVG
+215 LKLTSGPVCSLSAVH
-227 VVQISGY
+227 ISGN
-234 KALAENTIL
+234 KAVSENTIS
-243 RGLTFK
+243 RGLTFQS
-249 PGDQF
+249 GELF
-254 SEEALQNSQYLL
+254 SEEALQKSQHLL

-274 VALGLADSV
+274 VALALKDSSE
-283 AHGNRVDVALRVSE
+283 NRVDVDVRVSE
-297 RPFRTLRVGAGY
+297 RPFQALRLGAGY
-309 DTDEDLWA
+309 DTDEDLWV

-328 DFRQFKLSGRVSGKN
+328 GARQLKLSGRISGKN
-343 REAVI
+343 RETVL
-348 GLRQA
+348 GLRQPY
-353 HFKGSRN
+353 FISSNN
-360 WLNIG
+360 WLNIS

-377 QDESGGNLSLERNIT
+377 QDELGGNLSLERNIT
-392 TVSDLI
+392 TTADLI

-416 MKVGLLMDT
+416 IKVGLLIDT

-437 AQFTVRERGRFL
+437 AQFAVRERGQFL
-449 RADGEF
+449 GSDSEF

-463 WFRRMPLRS
+463 WFRRVPLRS

-483 FELGKAGGVPNVE
+483 FELGKAGSVPNVE

-511 NELGPKDHQGEP
+511 NELGPKDHQGDP

-538 QIFFSLGTAIFVDVG
+538 QIFFSLGTAIFIDVG
-553 NVDATSGAFNPGSL
+553 NVDAKSGAFNPGSL

-591 LSDDSTVKKRIQ
+591 LSEDSDGTGNRVQ
-603 YHISLGQ
+603 YHM
-610 AF
+610 

>member
-1 MAPVSFNPY
+1 MI
-10 FLMTH
+10 LMTY
-15 CDRMDYIDLLKVLFP
+15 CDRMDYNDFLKVLK
-30 RLRTCF
+30 LRACF
-36 ILAALI
+36 ILAALM
-42 AVAPAHGETPSDAPD
+42 VVVPAQGETPSDAP
-57 ASIVRWLYISGHRA
+57 IVRWLHISGHRV
-71 IWGSELKALM
+71 ILGGELKALM

-87 WYDFL
+87 WYDFF
-92 PWIHARR
+92 PWIYARR
-99 YDPLLL
+99 YDPLTLV
-105 ASDLEKLRA
+105 SDLEKLRA
-114 YYRDLGYSAVAVHST
+114 YYHNLGYLAVAVHST
-129 IKHLSADEIGL
+129 IEQLSTDEIGL
-140 EVHITEGPLTRISR
+140 KIHIAEGPLTRISR

-168 QLEGKPLSSDLVDKG
+168 QLKGKPLSRDIVNKG
-183 VSQVVSGL
+183 VSQVVSRL
-191 RNKGYAFVR
+191 RNKGYAFAR
-200 AEVETTT
+200 AEIETTI
-207 VAQEVALV
+207 VVQQAELV

-227 VVQISGY
+227 VVQISGH
-234 KALAENTIL
+234 KAMAENTIL

-249 PGDQF
+249 AGDQF

-274 VALGLADSV
+274 VALGLADSI
-283 AHGNRVDVALRVSE
+283 APGNRVDVALRVSE

-353 HFKGSRN
+353 HFRGSRN

-377 QDESGGNLSLERNIT
+377 QDELGGNISLERNLT
-392 TVSDLI
+392 RATDVI

-416 MKVGLLMDT
+416 IKVGLLMDT
-425 RDDIFD
+425 RDDIFG

-437 AQFTVRERGRFL
+437 AQFTVRERGQFFRS
-449 RADGEF
+449 DSEF

-463 WFRRMPLRS
+463 WFRRIPLRS

-511 NELGPKDHQGEP
+511 NELGPKDQQGEP

-538 QIFFSLGTAIFVDVG
+538 QVYFSLGTAIFVDVG
-553 NVDATSGAFNPGSL
+553 NVDAKLGAFNPESL

>member
-1 MAPVSFNPY
+1 
-10 FLMTH
+10 MTH
-15 CDRMDYIDLLKVLFP
+15 CDRMDYNDFLKVL
-30 RLRTCF
+30 RTRACF
-36 ILAALI
+36 ILIALMT
-42 AVAPAHGETPSDAPD
+42 VVPAHGETPSDDP
-57 ASIVRWLYISGHRA
+57 IVRWLDISGHRA
-71 IWGSELKALM
+71 IWGGELKVLM

-99 YDPLLL
+99 YDPLTLV
-105 ASDLEKLRA
+105 SDLEKLRS
-114 YYRDLGYSAVAVHST
+114 YYRDLGYLAVSVHST
-129 IKHLSADEIGL
+129 VEQLSTDEIGL
-140 EVHITEGPLTRISR
+140 GVHITEGPLTQISR
-154 ASVIGGEDIENAFG
+154 ALVIGGEDIENAFG
-168 QLEGKPLSSDLVDKG
+168 QLEGKPLSSDLVNKG
-183 VSQVVSGL
+183 VSEVVSGL

-207 VAQEVALV
+207 VGQQAELV

-227 VVQISGY
+227 AVQISGH
-234 KALAENTIL
+234 KAMAENTIL

-283 AHGNRVDVALRVSE
+283 AQGNRVDVALRVSE
-297 RPFRTLRVGAGY
+297 RPFRTLRVGTGY
-309 DTDEDLWA
+309 DTDEDLWV

-353 HFKGSRN
+353 HFRGSRN

-377 QDESGGNLSLERNIT
+377 QEEVGGNISIERNLT
-392 TVSDLI
+392 RATDVI

-416 MKVGLLMDT
+416 IKVGLLMDT

-437 AQFTVRERGRFL
+437 AQFAVRERGRFL

-463 WFRRMPLRS
+463 WFRRIPLRS
-472 VLALRVQGGVI
+472 VLALRVQGGAI

-511 NELGPKDHQGEP
+511 DQLGPKNHQGEP
-523 TGGLSRVEMSMEIRT
+523 TGGLSRVEMSMEVRT
-538 QIFFSLGTAIFVDVG
+538 QIFFSMGTAIFVDVG
-553 NVDATSGAFNPGSL
+553 NVDAKLRAFNPGSL

-591 LSDDSTVKKRIQ
+591 LSDDSTVEKRIQ

>member
-15 CDRMDYIDLLKVLFP
+15 CDRMDYTNLLKVLFV
-30 RLRTCF
+30 RLRACF
-36 ILAALI
+36 ILVALI
-42 AVAPAHGETPSDAPD
+42 TAAPAYGETPSDAP
-57 ASIVRWLYISGHRA
+57 IVRWHYISGHRA

-81 VTRASP
+81 VARASP

-92 PWIHARR
+92 PWVHARR
-99 YDPLLL
+99 YDPLTLT
-105 ASDLEKLRA
+105 SDLEKLRA
-114 YYRDLGYSAVAVHST
+114 YYRDLGYLAVSVHST
-129 IKHLSADEIGL
+129 IEQLSADEIGL
-140 EVHITEGPLTRISR
+140 EIHITEGPLTRISR

-168 QLEGKPLSSDLVDKG
+168 QLEGKPLSHERVNKG
-183 VSQVVSGL
+183 VSEVVSEL
-191 RNKGYAFVR
+191 RNRGYVFVR
-200 AEVETTT
+200 AKVETTI
-207 VAQEVALV
+207 VAQQAELV
-215 LKLAPGPVCSVG
+215 LKLASGPVCSLG
-227 VVQISGY
+227 TVQISGN
-234 KALAENTIL
+234 KAVSEKTIS
-243 RGLTFK
+243 RGLTFQS
-249 PGDQF
+249 GEQF
-254 SEEALQNSQYLL
+254 SEAALQKSQHLL

-274 VALGLADSV
+274 VALVLKDSSE
-283 AHGNRVDVALRVSE
+283 NRVDVDVRVSE
-297 RPFRTLRVGAGY
+297 RPFQALRLGVGY
-309 DTDEDLWA
+309 DTDEDLWT

-328 DFRQFKLSGRVSGKN
+328 GARQLKLSGRISGKN
-343 REAVI
+343 RETVL
-348 GLRQA
+348 GLRQPY
-353 HFKGSRN
+353 FLSSNN
-360 WLNIG
+360 WLNIS

-377 QDESGGNLSLERNIT
+377 QDELGGNLSLERNIT
-392 TVSDLI
+392 TVADLI

-416 MKVGLLMDT
+416 MKVGLLVDT

-437 AQFTVRERGRFL
+437 AQFTVRERGQFL
-449 RADGEF
+449 GSDGEF

-523 TGGLSRVEMSMEIRT
+523 TGGLSRVEMSAEIRT
-538 QIFFSLGTAIFVDVG
+538 QVFFSLGTAIFVDVG
-553 NVDATSGAFNPGSL
+553 NVDAKSGAFNPESL

-591 LSDDSTVKKRIQ
+591 LSDDRTVEKRIQ

>member
-1 MAPVSFNPY
+1 MGEKLIEN
-10 FLMTH
+10 
-15 CDRMDYIDLLKVLFP
+15 KVLK
-30 RLRTCF
+30 LRTCF
-36 ILAALI
+36 ILAVLI
-42 AVAPAHGETPSDAPD
+42 VVVPAHGEISSDDP
-57 ASIVRWLYISGHRA
+57 IVRWLHISGNRA
-71 IWGSELKALM
+71 VWGSELKVLM
-81 VTRASP
+81 VTRTSP

-92 PWIHARR
+92 PWVQARR
-99 YDPLLL
+99 FDPLVLV
-105 ASDLEKLRA
+105 SDLEKLRS
-114 YYRDLGYSAVAVHST
+114 YYRDRGYLEVAVHST
-129 IKHLSADEIGL
+129 IEQLSADEIGL
-140 EVHITEGPLTRISR
+140 EIHIAEGLLMRISR
-154 ASVIGGEDIENAFG
+154 TSVIGGEDRENAFG
-168 QLEGKPLSSDLVDKG
+168 KLEGKPLSRDLVDRR
-183 VSQVVSGL
+183 VSQVVSRL
-191 RNKGYAFVR
+191 RNKGYAFAR
-200 AEVETTT
+200 AEVETTA
-207 VAQEVALV
+207 VGQQVELV

-227 VVQISGY
+227 VVHISGH
-234 KALAENTIL
+234 KAMAENTIL

-249 PGDQF
+249 PDDQF

-274 VALGLADSV
+274 VALGLTDSI
-283 AHGNRVDVALRVSE
+283 AHGNRVNVTLRVSE

-353 HFKGSRN
+353 HFRGSRN

-377 QDESGGNLSLERNIT
+377 QEEVGGNISIERNLTST
-392 TVSDLI
+392 TDVI

-403 GVVDFSADSAFAE
+403 GVVDFSADSAFVE

-425 RDDIFD
+425 RNDIFD

-437 AQFTVRERGRFL
+437 AQFAVRERGQFF

-463 WFRRMPLRS
+463 WFRRIPLRS

-483 FELGKAGGVPNVE
+483 FELGKAGSVPNVE
-496 RFFAGGLNSVRGWGL
+496 RFFAGGLNSIRGWGL

-538 QIFFSLGTAIFVDVG
+538 QIFFLLGTAIFVDVG
-553 NVDATSGAFNPGSL
+553 NVDAKSGAFNPGAL

-591 LSDDSTVKKRIQ
+591 LSEDMTAGNRVQ
-603 YHISLGQ
+603 YHVSLGQ

>member
-1 MAPVSFNPY
+1 
-10 FLMTH
+10 
-15 CDRMDYIDLLKVLFP
+15 MDYTDFPKVL

-36 ILAALI
+36 ILAALVT
-42 AVAPAHGETPSDAPD
+42 AVPVHGETPSDDP
-57 ASIVRWLYISGHRA
+57 IVRWLHISGHRA
-71 IWGSELKALM
+71 IWGGELKVLM

-92 PWIHARR
+92 PRVHARR
-99 YDPLLL
+99 YDPLTLV
-105 ASDLEKLRA
+105 SDLEKLRA
-114 YYRDLGYSAVAVHST
+114 YYRDLGYLAVSVHST
-129 IKHLSADEIGL
+129 VEQLSADEIGL
-140 EVHITEGPLTRISR
+140 EIHIREGPLTQIYRT
-154 ASVIGGEDIENAFG
+154 SVIGGEDSENAFG
-168 QLEGKPLSSDLVDKG
+168 QLEGKPLSRALLNKR

-191 RNKGYAFVR
+191 RNKGHAFAR
-200 AEVETTT
+200 AEVETTI
-207 VAQEVALV
+207 VAQQAELV

-227 VVQISGY
+227 VVQISGH
-234 KALAENTIL
+234 KAMAENTIL
-243 RGLTFK
+243 RGLTFQV
-249 PGDQF
+249 GDQF
-254 SEEALQNSQYLL
+254 SEVALQNSQYLL

-274 VALGLADSV
+274 VTLGLADSI
-283 AHGNRVDVALRVSE
+283 AHGNRVDVRLRVSE
-297 RPFRTLRVGAGY
+297 RPFRTVRVGAGY

-328 DFRQFKLSGRVSGKN
+328 DFRQLKLSGRASGKN

-353 HFKGSRN
+353 HFRGSRN
-360 WLNIG
+360 WLNIR

-377 QDESGGNLSLERNIT
+377 QEEMGGNLSLERNVT
-392 TVSDLI
+392 RATDVI

-416 MKVGLLMDT
+416 IKAGLLVDT

-431 PQSGML
+431 PQSGVL
-437 AQFTVRERGRFL
+437 AQFTLRERGQFFRS
-449 RADGEF
+449 DSEF

-463 WFRRMPLRS
+463 WFRRIPLRS

-483 FELGKAGGVPNVE
+483 FELGKAGEVPNVE

-511 NELGPKDHQGEP
+511 NELGPKDQQGEP
-523 TGGLSRVEMSMEIRT
+523 TGGLSQVEMSIEVRT
-538 QIFFSLGTAIFVDVG
+538 QIFFSLGTAIFVDAG
-553 NVDATSGAFNPGSL
+553 NVDAKSGAFNPGSL

-591 LSDDSTVKKRIQ
+591 LSDDSTVEKRIR
-603 YHISLGQ
+603 YHMSLGQ

>member
-1 MAPVSFNPY
+1 MTYCARMNY
-10 FLMTH
+10 NDFL
-15 CDRMDYIDLLKVLFP
+15 RV
-30 RLRTCF
+30 LRTGAYF
-36 ILAALI
+36 VLTALM
-42 AVAPAHGETPSDAPD
+42 VVVPAHGETSSDDP
-57 ASIVRWLYISGHRA
+57 IVRWLHISGHRA

-81 VTRASP
+81 VTRTSP

-92 PWIHARR
+92 PWIHAYR
-99 YDPLLL
+99 YDPLILV
-105 ASDLEKLRA
+105 SDMEKLRA
-114 YYRDLGYSAVAVHST
+114 YYRDLGYLAVSVHS
-129 IKHLSADEIGL
+129 IVEQLSADEIGL
-140 EVHITEGPLTRISR
+140 EIHITEGPLTRISR

-168 QLEGKPLSSDLVDKG
+168 QLEGKPLSSDLVNKS
-183 VSQVVSGL
+183 VSEAISGL

-207 VAQEVALV
+207 VEQQVELV
-215 LKLAPGPVCSVG
+215 LKLVPGPVCSVG
-227 VVQISGY
+227 VVQISGH
-234 KALAENTIL
+234 KAMAENTIL

-274 VALGLADSV
+274 VALGLADSA
-283 AHGNRVDVALRVSE
+283 AHDNRVDVALRVSE
-297 RPFRTLRVGAGY
+297 RPFRTLRVGTGY

-353 HFKGSRN
+353 HFRGSRN
-360 WLNIG
+360 WLNLG

-377 QDESGGNLSLERNIT
+377 QEEVGGNISLERNLTRATDVIT
-392 TVSDLI
+392 QV
-398 AQFSG
+398 SG
-403 GVVDFSADSAFAE
+403 GVVDFSADSAFTE

-437 AQFTVRERGRFL
+437 AQFTVRERGRFF
-449 RADGEF
+449 RSDSEF

-483 FELGKAGGVPNVE
+483 FELGKAGSVPNVE
-496 RFFAGGLNSVRGWGL
+496 RFFAGGLNSVRGWGV
-511 NELGPKDHQGEP
+511 NELGPKDDQGEP

-538 QIFFSLGTAIFVDVG
+538 QIFFTLGTAIFVDIG
-553 NVDATSGAFNPGSL
+553 NVDAKSGAFNLGSL

-591 LSDDSTVKKRIQ
+591 LSDDSTVEKRIQ

>member
-1 MAPVSFNPY
+1 MTYCARRNY
-10 FLMTH
+10 NDFL
-15 CDRMDYIDLLKVLFP
+15 RVLIT
-30 RLRTCF
+30 RAYF
-36 ILAALI
+36 ILTALM
-42 AVAPAHGETPSDAPD
+42 VVVPAHGETSSDDP
-57 ASIVRWLYISGHRA
+57 IVRWLHISGHRA

-81 VTRASP
+81 VTRTSP

-92 PWIHARR
+92 PWIHAYR
-99 YDPLLL
+99 YDPLILV
-105 ASDLEKLRA
+105 SDMEKLRA
-114 YYRDLGYSAVAVHST
+114 YYRDLGYLAVSVHS
-129 IKHLSADEIGL
+129 IVEQLSADEIGL
-140 EVHITEGPLTRISR
+140 EIQITEGPLTRISR

-168 QLEGKPLSSDLVDKG
+168 QLEGKPLSSDLVNKS
-183 VSQVVSGL
+183 VSEAVSGL

-207 VAQEVALV
+207 VGQQVELV
-215 LKLAPGPVCSVG
+215 LKLVPGPVCSVG
-227 VVQISGY
+227 VVQILGH
-234 KALAENTIL
+234 KAMAENTIL

-274 VALGLADSV
+274 VALGLADSA
-283 AHGNRVDVALRVSE
+283 AHDNRVDVALRVSE
-297 RPFRTLRVGAGY
+297 RPFRTLRVGTGY

-353 HFKGSRN
+353 HFRGSRN
-360 WLNIG
+360 WLNLG

-377 QDESGGNLSLERNIT
+377 QEEVGGNISLERNLTRATDVIT
-392 TVSDLI
+392 QV
-398 AQFSG
+398 SG
-403 GVVDFSADSAFAE
+403 GVVDFSADSAFTE

-437 AQFTVRERGRFL
+437 AQFTVRERGRFF
-449 RADGEF
+449 RSDSEF

-483 FELGKAGGVPNVE
+483 FELGKAGSVPNVE
-496 RFFAGGLNSVRGWGL
+496 RFFAGGLNSVRGWGV
-511 NELGPKDHQGEP
+511 NELGPKDDQGEP
-523 TGGLSRVEMSMEIRT
+523 TGGLSRVEMSMEVRT
-538 QIFFSLGTAIFVDVG
+538 QIFFTLGTAIFVDVG
-553 NVDATSGAFNPGSL
+553 NVDAKSGAFNLGSL

-591 LSDDSTVKKRIQ
+591 LSDDNTVEKRIQ

>member
-1 MAPVSFNPY
+1 MTYCARMNY
-10 FLMTH
+10 NDFL
-15 CDRMDYIDLLKVLFP
+15 RVLIT
-30 RLRTCF
+30 RAYF
-36 ILAALI
+36 ILAALM
-42 AVAPAHGETPSDAPD
+42 VVVPAHGETPSDDP
-57 ASIVRWLYISGHRA
+57 IVRWLHISGHRA
-71 IWGSELKALM
+71 VWGGELKVLM

-87 WYDFL
+87 WFDFL
-92 PWIHARR
+92 PWVHARR
-99 YDPLLL
+99 YDPLTLT
-105 ASDLEKLRA
+105 SDLEKLRA
-114 YYRDLGYSAVAVHST
+114 YYRDLGYLAVAVHST
-129 IKHLSADEIGL
+129 VEQLSADEIGL
-140 EVHITEGPLTRISR
+140 DVHITEGSLTRISR
-154 ASVIGGEDIENAFG
+154 TSVIGGEDIENAFE
-168 QLEGKPLSSDLVDKG
+168 QLEGKPLSSNIVNKG

-191 RNKGYAFVR
+191 RNKGYAFAQ
-200 AEVETTT
+200 AEVETTI
-207 VAQEVALV
+207 VAQQAELV
-215 LKLAPGPVCSVG
+215 LKLTSGPVCSLSTVH
-227 VVQISGY
+227 ISGN
-234 KALAENTIL
+234 KAVSENTIS
-243 RGLTFK
+243 RGLTFQS
-249 PGDQF
+249 GDQF
-254 SEEALQNSQYLL
+254 SEAALRNSRRLL

-274 VALGLADSV
+274 VALALKDSSK
-283 AHGNRVDVALRVSE
+283 NRVDVDVRVSE
-297 RPFRTLRVGAGY
+297 RRFQVLHLGAGY
-309 DTDEDLWA
+309 DTDEDLWV

-328 DFRQFKLSGRVSGKN
+328 GARQLKLSGRISGKN
-343 REAVI
+343 RETVL
-348 GLRQA
+348 GMRQPY
-353 HFKGSRN
+353 FLSSNN
-360 WLNIG
+360 WLNIS

-372 QAAFV
+372 QAAFT
-377 QDESGGNLSLERNIT
+377 QDELGGNLSLERNIT
-392 TVSDLI
+392 TTADLI

-416 MKVGLLMDT
+416 MEVGLLMDT

-437 AQFTVRERGRFL
+437 AQFTVRERGQFL
-449 RADGEF
+449 RSDGEF

-472 VLALRVQGGVI
+472 VLALRVQGGMI

-511 NELGPKDHQGEP
+511 NELGPKDHEGNP

-553 NVDATSGAFNPGSL
+553 NVDAKSGAFNPGSL

-591 LSDDSTVKKRIQ
+591 LSDDSTVTKRIQ

>member
-1 MAPVSFNPY
+1 MTYCARMNY
-10 FLMTH
+10 NDFL
-15 CDRMDYIDLLKVLFP
+15 RVLIT
-30 RLRTCF
+30 RAYF
-36 ILAALI
+36 ILTALM
-42 AVAPAHGETPSDAPD
+42 VVVPAHGETSSDDP
-57 ASIVRWLYISGHRA
+57 IVRWLHISGHRA

-81 VTRASP
+81 VTRTSP

-92 PWIHARR
+92 PWIQARR
-99 YDPLLL
+99 YDPLILV
-105 ASDLEKLRA
+105 SDMEKLRA
-114 YYRDLGYSAVAVHST
+114 YYRDLGYLAVSVHS
-129 IKHLSADEIGL
+129 IVEQLSADEIGL
-140 EVHITEGPLTRISR
+140 EIQITEGPLTRISR

-168 QLEGKPLSSDLVDKG
+168 QLEGKPLSSDLVNKS
-183 VSQVVSGL
+183 VSEAVSGL
-191 RNKGYAFVR
+191 RNMGYAFVR

-207 VAQEVALV
+207 VGQQVELV
-215 LKLAPGPVCSVG
+215 LKLVPGPVCSVG
-227 VVQISGY
+227 VVQISGH
-234 KALAENTIL
+234 KAMAENTIL

-274 VALGLADSV
+274 VALGLADSA
-283 AHGNRVDVALRVSE
+283 AHDNRVDVALRVSE
-297 RPFRTLRVGAGY
+297 RPFRTLRVGTGY

-353 HFKGSRN
+353 HFRGSRN
-360 WLNIG
+360 WLNLG

-377 QDESGGNLSLERNIT
+377 QEEVGGNISLERNLTRATDVIT
-392 TVSDLI
+392 QV
-398 AQFSG
+398 SG
-403 GVVDFSADSAFAE
+403 GVVDFSADSAFTE

-437 AQFTVRERGRFL
+437 AQFTIRERGRFFKS
-449 RADGEF
+449 DSEF
-455 LQATAEGR
+455 LQAAAEGR

-483 FELGKAGGVPNVE
+483 FELGKAGSVPNVE
-496 RFFAGGLNSVRGWGL
+496 RFFAGGLNSVRGWGV
-511 NELGPKDHQGEP
+511 NELGPKDDQGEP

-538 QIFFSLGTAIFVDVG
+538 QIFFTLGTAIFVDVG
-553 NVDATSGAFNPGSL
+553 NVDAKSRAFNLGSL

-591 LSDDSTVKKRIQ
+591 LSDDNTVEKRIQ

>member
-1 MAPVSFNPY
+1 MTYCARMNY
-10 FLMTH
+10 NDFL
-15 CDRMDYIDLLKVLFP
+15 RV
-30 RLRTCF
+30 LRTGAYF
-36 ILAALI
+36 ILAALM
-42 AVAPAHGETPSDAPD
+42 AVVPVHGETPSDDP
-57 ASIVRWLYISGHRA
+57 IVRWLDFSGHRA
-71 IWGSELKALM
+71 IWGGELKVLM
-81 VTRASP
+81 ITRASP
-87 WYDFL
+87 WYDFF

-99 YDPLLL
+99 YDPLTF

-114 YYRDLGYSAVAVHST
+114 YYRDLGYLTVSVHS
-129 IKHLSADEIGL
+129 IVEQLSADEIGL
-140 EVHITEGPLTRISR
+140 RVHITEGPLTRIAK
-154 ASVIGGEDIENAFG
+154 ASVIGGEDTENAFG
-168 QLEGKPLSSDLVDKG
+168 QLEGKPLSSDLVNKG
-183 VSQVVSGL
+183 VSEAVSGL

-200 AEVETTT
+200 AEVETTI
-207 VAQEVALV
+207 VAQQAELV
-215 LKLAPGPVCSVG
+215 LKLVPGPVCSVG
-227 VVQISGY
+227 VVQISGH
-234 KALAENTIL
+234 KAMAENTIL

-283 AHGNRVDVALRVSE
+283 AHDNQVDVALRVSE
-297 RPFRTLRVGAGY
+297 RPFRTLRVGTGY

-353 HFKGSRN
+353 HFRGSRN

-377 QDESGGNLSLERNIT
+377 QEEVGGNISLERNLTRATDVIT
-392 TVSDLI
+392 
-398 AQFSG
+398 QFSS
-403 GVVDFSADSAFAE
+403 GVVDFSADSAFTE

-437 AQFTVRERGRFL
+437 AQFTVRERGRLF
-449 RADGEF
+449 RSDSEF

-463 WFRRMPLRS
+463 WFRRIPLRS

-483 FELGKAGGVPNVE
+483 FELGKAGSVPNVE

-511 NELGPKDHQGEP
+511 NELGPKDDQGEP
-523 TGGLSRVEMSMEIRT
+523 TGGLSRVEMGMEVRT
-538 QIFFSLGTAIFVDVG
+538 QIFFTLGTAIFVDVG
-553 NVDATSGAFNPGSL
+553 NVDAKSGAFNLGSL

-591 LSDDSTVKKRIQ
+591 LSDKSTVGKRIQ

>member
-1 MAPVSFNPY
+1 MTYCARMNY
-10 FLMTH
+10 NDFL
-15 CDRMDYIDLLKVLFP
+15 RV
-30 RLRTCF
+30 LRTGAYF
-36 ILAALI
+36 ILTALM
-42 AVAPAHGETPSDAPD
+42 VVVPAHGETSSDDP
-57 ASIVRWLYISGHRA
+57 IVRWLDISGHRA
-71 IWGSELKALM
+71 IWGGELKVLM

-99 YDPLLL
+99 YDPLTLV
-105 ASDLEKLRA
+105 SDLEKLRA
-114 YYRDLGYSAVAVHST
+114 YYRDLGYLAVSVHS
-129 IKHLSADEIGL
+129 IVEQLSADEIGL
-140 EVHITEGPLTRISR
+140 RVHITEGPLTRIAR
-154 ASVIGGEDIENAFG
+154 ASVIGGEDTENAFG
-168 QLEGKPLSSDLVDKG
+168 QLEGKPLSSDLVNKS
-183 VSQVVSGL
+183 VSEAVSGL

-200 AEVETTT
+200 AEVETTIVT
-207 VAQEVALV
+207 QQAELV
-215 LKLAPGPVCSVG
+215 LKLVPGPVCSVG
-227 VVQISGY
+227 VVQISGH
-234 KALAENTIL
+234 KAMAENTIL

-283 AHGNRVDVALRVSE
+283 AHDNRVDVALRVSE
-297 RPFRTLRVGAGY
+297 RPFRTLRVGTGY
-309 DTDEDLWA
+309 DTDEDLWV

-353 HFKGSRN
+353 HFRGSRN

-377 QDESGGNLSLERNIT
+377 QEEMGGNISIERNLTRT
-392 TVSDLI
+392 TDVI

-437 AQFTVRERGRFL
+437 AQLAVRERGQFFRS
-449 RADGEF
+449 DGEF

-463 WFRRMPLRS
+463 WFRRILWRS
-472 VLALRVQGGVI
+472 VLALRVQGGAI

-511 NELGPKDHQGEP
+511 DELGPKNHQGEP
-523 TGGLSRVEMSMEIRT
+523 TGGLSRVEMSMEVRT

-553 NVDATSGAFNPGSL
+553 NVDAKLGAFNPGSL

-581 GPVRFDVGYR
+581 GPVRFDAGYR
-591 LSDDSTVKKRIQ
+591 LSDDSTVEKRIQ

>member
-1 MAPVSFNPY
+1 MNY
-10 FLMTH
+10 T
-15 CDRMDYIDLLKVLFP
+15 DYLKVF
-30 RLRTCF
+30 RLRACL
-36 ILAALI
+36 ILAAL
-42 AVAPAHGETPSDAPD
+42 VTVVPAHGETPSDDP
-57 ASIVRWLYISGHRA
+57 IVRWLHISGSRG
-71 IWGSELKALM
+71 IWGGELKALM
-81 VTRASP
+81 VTRTSP

-99 YDPLLL
+99 YDPLTF

-114 YYRDLGYSAVAVHST
+114 YYRDQGYLSAAVHST
-129 IKHLSADEIGL
+129 VERLSADEIGL

-168 QLEGKPLSSDLVDKG
+168 QLAGKPLSRETVNKG
-183 VSQVVSGL
+183 VSQVISGL
-191 RNKGYAFVR
+191 RNKGYAFAR
-200 AEVETTT
+200 AEIDTTS
-207 VAQEVALV
+207 VAQGAELA

-227 VVQISGY
+227 VVQISGH
-234 KALAENTIL
+234 KAMAENTIL

-274 VALGLADSV
+274 VALGLADST
-283 AHGNRVDVALRVSE
+283 AHDNRVDVALRVSE
-297 RPFRTLRVGAGY
+297 RPFRTLRVGGGY

-343 REAVI
+343 REVVV

-353 HFKGSRN
+353 HFRGSRN

-377 QDESGGNLSLERNIT
+377 QDEMGGNISLERNVTMATDVI
-392 TVSDLI
+392 V
-398 AQFSG
+398 QFSS

-431 PQSGML
+431 PKSGVL
-437 AQFTVRERGRFL
+437 AQVAVRERGRFF
-449 RADGEF
+449 RGDGEF

-463 WFRRMPLRS
+463 WFCRIPLRS
-472 VLALRVQGGVI
+472 VLAFRAQGGMI

-496 RFFAGGLNSVRGWGL
+496 RFFAGGLNSVRGWAL
-511 NELGPKDHQGEP
+511 NELGPKDAQGEP
-523 TGGLSRVEMSMEIRT
+523 TGGLSRSEMSLEIRT
-538 QIFFSLGTAIFVDVG
+538 QVFHAWGSAIFLDVG
-553 NVDATSGAFNPGSL
+553 AVDEGLGAFNPESL
-567 KYAVG
+567 KFAVG
-572 AGLRYLSPV
+572 AGLRYLSPI

-591 LSDDSTVKKRIQ
+591 LSDDGTVKKRIQ
-603 YHISLGQ
+603 YHMSLGQ

>member
-15 CDRMDYIDLLKVLFP
+15 CDRMDYTNLLKVLFV
-30 RLRTCF
+30 RLRACF
-36 ILAALI
+36 ILVSLI
-42 AVAPAHGETPSDAPD
+42 AAVPAYGETPSDAP
-57 ASIVRWLYISGHRA
+57 IVRWLYISGHRA

-81 VTRASP
+81 VARASP

-92 PWIHARR
+92 PWVHARR
-99 YDPLLL
+99 YDPLTLT
-105 ASDLEKLRA
+105 SDLEKLRA
-114 YYRDLGYSAVAVHST
+114 YYRDLGYLAVSVHST
-129 IKHLSADEIGL
+129 IEQLSADEIGL
-140 EVHITEGPLTRISR
+140 EIHITEGPLTRISR
-154 ASVIGGEDIENAFG
+154 ASVIGGEDIANAFG
-168 QLEGKPLSSDLVDKG
+168 QLEGKPLSHERVNKG
-183 VSQVVSGL
+183 VSEVVSEL

-200 AEVETTT
+200 AEVETTI
-207 VAQEVALV
+207 VAQQAELV
-215 LKLAPGPVCSVG
+215 LKLASGPVCSLNAIH
-227 VVQISGY
+227 ISGN
-234 KALAENTIL
+234 KAVSENTIS
-243 RGLTFK
+243 RGLTFQS
-249 PGDQF
+249 GEQF
-254 SEEALQNSQYLL
+254 SEAALQKSQHLL

-274 VALGLADSV
+274 VALVLKDSSE
-283 AHGNRVDVALRVSE
+283 NRVDVDVRVSE
-297 RPFRTLRVGAGY
+297 RPFQALRLGVGY
-309 DTDEDLWA
+309 DTDEDLWT

-328 DFRQFKLSGRVSGKN
+328 GARQLKLSGRISGKN
-343 REAVI
+343 RETVL
-348 GLRQA
+348 GLRQPY
-353 HFKGSRN
+353 FLSSNN
-360 WLNIG
+360 WLNIS

-377 QDESGGNLSLERNIT
+377 QDELGGNLSLERNIT
-392 TVSDLI
+392 TVADLI
-398 AQFSG
+398 GQFSG

-416 MKVGLLMDT
+416 MKVGLLVDT

-437 AQFTVRERGRFL
+437 AQFTVRERGQFL
-449 RADGEF
+449 GSDGEF

-511 NELGPKDHQGEP
+511 NELGPKDPQGEP
-523 TGGLSRVEMSMEIRT
+523 TGGLSRVEMSAEIRT
-538 QIFFSLGTAIFVDVG
+538 QVFFSLGTAIFVDVG
-553 NVDATSGAFNPGSL
+553 NVDAKSGAFNPGSL

-591 LSDDSTVKKRIQ
+591 LSDDRTVEKRIQ

>member
-1 MAPVSFNPY
+1 MNY
-10 FLMTH
+10 NDFL
-15 CDRMDYIDLLKVLFP
+15 RVLIT
-30 RLRTCF
+30 RAYF
-36 ILAALI
+36 ILTALM
-42 AVAPAHGETPSDAPD
+42 VVVPAHGETSSDDP
-57 ASIVRWLYISGHRA
+57 IVRWLHISGHRA

-81 VTRASP
+81 VTRTSP

-92 PWIHARR
+92 PWIHAYR
-99 YDPLLL
+99 YDPLILV
-105 ASDLEKLRA
+105 SDMEKLRA
-114 YYRDLGYSAVAVHST
+114 YYRDLGYLAVSVHS
-129 IKHLSADEIGL
+129 IVEQLSADEIGL
-140 EVHITEGPLTRISR
+140 EIHITEGPLTRISR

-168 QLEGKPLSSDLVDKG
+168 QLEGKPLSSDLVNKS
-183 VSQVVSGL
+183 VSEAISGL

-207 VAQEVALV
+207 VGQQVELV
-215 LKLAPGPVCSVG
+215 LKLVPGPVCSVG
-227 VVQISGY
+227 VVQISGHN
-234 KALAENTIL
+234 AMAENTIL

-274 VALGLADSV
+274 VALGLADSA
-283 AHGNRVDVALRVSE
+283 AHDNRVDVALRVSE
-297 RPFRTLRVGAGY
+297 RPFRTLRVGTGY

-353 HFKGSRN
+353 HFRGSRN

-377 QDESGGNLSLERNIT
+377 QEEVGGNISLERNLTRATDVIT
-392 TVSDLI
+392 QV
-398 AQFSG
+398 SG
-403 GVVDFSADSAFAE
+403 GVVDFSADSAFTE

-437 AQFTVRERGRFL
+437 AQFTVRERGRFF
-449 RADGEF
+449 RSDSEF

-483 FELGKAGGVPNVE
+483 FELGKAGSVPNVE
-496 RFFAGGLNSVRGWGL
+496 RFFAGGLNSVRGWGV
-511 NELGPKDHQGEP
+511 NELGPKDDQGEP

-538 QIFFSLGTAIFVDVG
+538 QIFFTLGTAIFVDIG
-553 NVDATSGAFNPGSL
+553 NVDAKSGAFNLGAL

-591 LSDDSTVKKRIQ
+591 LSDDNTVEKRIQ

>member
-1 MAPVSFNPY
+1 
-10 FLMTH
+10 
-15 CDRMDYIDLLKVLFP
+15 MDYGDLLKVL
-30 RLRTCF
+30 RMRTCF
-36 ILAALI
+36 ILVALMT
-42 AVAPAHGETPSDAPD
+42 VVPAHGETPSDDP
-57 ASIVRWLYISGHRA
+57 IVRWLDFSGHRA
-71 IWGSELKALM
+71 IWGGELKVLM
-81 VTRASP
+81 ITRASP
-87 WYDFL
+87 WYDFF

-99 YDPLLL
+99 YDPLTF

-114 YYRDLGYSAVAVHST
+114 YYRDLGYLAVSVHS
-129 IKHLSADEIGL
+129 IVEQLSADEIGL
-140 EVHITEGPLTRISR
+140 RVHITEGPLTRIAK
-154 ASVIGGEDIENAFG
+154 ASVIGGEDTENAFG
-168 QLEGKPLSSDLVDKG
+168 QLEGKPLSSDLVNKS
-183 VSQVVSGL
+183 VSEAVSGL

-207 VAQEVALV
+207 VGQQVELV
-215 LKLAPGPVCSVG
+215 LKLVPGPVCSVG
-227 VVQISGY
+227 VVQISGH
-234 KALAENTIL
+234 KAMAENTIL

-283 AHGNRVDVALRVSE
+283 AHDNRVDVALRVSE
-297 RPFRTLRVGAGY
+297 RPFRTLRVGTGY

-353 HFKGSRN
+353 HFRGSRN

-377 QDESGGNLSLERNIT
+377 QEEVGGNISIERNLT
-392 TVSDLI
+392 RATDVI

-416 MKVGLLMDT
+416 IKIGLLMDT

-437 AQFTVRERGRFL
+437 AQLAVRERGQFFRS
-449 RADGEF
+449 DGEF

-463 WFRRMPLRS
+463 WFRRILWRS

-511 NELGPKDHQGEP
+511 DELGPKDDQGEP

-538 QIFFSLGTAIFVDVG
+538 QIFFSIGTAVFIDVG
-553 NVDATSGAFNPGSL
+553 NVDAKSEAFNPGSL

-591 LSDDSTVKKRIQ
+591 LSDDSTVEKRIQ

>member
-1 MAPVSFNPY
+1 
-10 FLMTH
+10 
-15 CDRMDYIDLLKVLFP
+15 MDYNDFLKVL
-30 RLRTCF
+30 RTRACF
-36 ILAALI
+36 ILIALMT
-42 AVAPAHGETPSDAPD
+42 VVPAHGETPSDDP
-57 ASIVRWLYISGHRA
+57 IVRWLDISGHRA
-71 IWGSELKALM
+71 IWGGELKVLM

-99 YDPLLL
+99 YDPLTF

-114 YYRDLGYSAVAVHST
+114 YYRNLGYLAVSVHST
-129 IKHLSADEIGL
+129 IEQLSTDEIGL
-140 EVHITEGPLTRISR
+140 GVHITEGPLTRISR

-168 QLEGKPLSSDLVDKG
+168 QLEGKPLSSDLVNKG
-183 VSQVVSGL
+183 VSEVVSGL

-207 VAQEVALV
+207 VGQQAELV
-215 LKLAPGPVCSVG
+215 LKLALGPVCSVG
-227 VVQISGY
+227 AVQISGH
-234 KALAENTIL
+234 KAMAENTIL

-283 AHGNRVDVALRVSE
+283 AQGNRVDVALRVSE
-297 RPFRTLRVGAGY
+297 RPFRTLRVGTGY
-309 DTDEDLWA
+309 DTDEDLWV

-353 HFKGSRN
+353 HFRGSRN

-377 QDESGGNLSLERNIT
+377 QEEMGGNISIERNLT
-392 TVSDLI
+392 RATDVI

-437 AQFTVRERGRFL
+437 AQFALRERGQFFRS
-449 RADGEF
+449 DGEF

-463 WFRRMPLRS
+463 WFRRILWRS
-472 VLALRVQGGVI
+472 VLALRVQGGAI

-511 NELGPKDHQGEP
+511 DQLGPKNHQGEP
-523 TGGLSRVEMSMEIRT
+523 TGGLSRVEMSMEVRT
-538 QIFFSLGTAIFVDVG
+538 QIFFSMGTAIFVDVG
-553 NVDATSGAFNPGSL
+553 NVDAKLGAFNPGSL

-591 LSDDSTVKKRIQ
+591 LSDDSTVEKRIQ

>member
-1 MAPVSFNPY
+1 
-10 FLMTH
+10 
-15 CDRMDYIDLLKVLFP
+15 MDYTDLLKVLFV
-30 RLRTCF
+30 RLRACF
-36 ILAALI
+36 MLTALM
-42 AVAPAHGETPSDAPD
+42 AVVPAHGETPSDDP
-57 ASIVRWLYISGHRA
+57 IVRWLHISGHRA
-71 IWGSELKALM
+71 IWGGELKALI

-99 YDPLLL
+99 YDPLTLV
-105 ASDLEKLRA
+105 SDLEKLRV
-114 YYRDLGYSAVAVHST
+114 YYRDLGYLAVAVHST
-129 IKHLSADEIGL
+129 IEQLSADEIGL
-140 EVHITEGPLTRISR
+140 GVHITEGPLTRISR
-154 ASVIGGEDIENAFG
+154 TSVIGGEDIENAFG
-168 QLEGKPLSSDLVDKG
+168 QLEGKPLSSDLVNKG
-183 VSQVVSGL
+183 VSEAVSGL

-207 VAQEVALV
+207 VGQHAELV

-227 VVQISGY
+227 VVQISGH
-234 KALAENTIL
+234 KAMAENTIL

-283 AHGNRVDVALRVSE
+283 AHDKRVDVALRVSE
-297 RPFRTLRVGAGY
+297 RPFRTLRVGTGY

-353 HFKGSRN
+353 HFRGSRN

-377 QDESGGNLSLERNIT
+377 QEEVGGNISIERNLT
-392 TVSDLI
+392 RATDVI

-416 MKVGLLMDT
+416 IKVGLLRDT

-437 AQFTVRERGRFL
+437 AQIALRERGRFL

-463 WFRRMPLRS
+463 WFRRIPLRS

-483 FELGKAGGVPNVE
+483 LELGKAGGVPNVE

-511 NELGPKDHQGEP
+511 DKLGPKDDQGEP

-553 NVDATSGAFNPGSL
+553 NVDEKSGAFNPGSL

-572 AGLRYLSPV
+572 AGIRYLSPV

>member
-1 MAPVSFNPY
+1 MNY
-10 FLMTH
+10 T
-15 CDRMDYIDLLKVLFP
+15 DYLKVF
-30 RLRTCF
+30 RLRACL
-36 ILAALI
+36 ILAAL
-42 AVAPAHGETPSDAPD
+42 VTVVPAHGETPSDDP
-57 ASIVRWLYISGHRA
+57 IVRWLHISGSRG
-71 IWGSELKALM
+71 IWGGELKALM
-81 VTRASP
+81 VTRTSP

-92 PWIHARR
+92 PWIHAHR
-99 YDPLLL
+99 YDPLTF

-114 YYRDLGYSAVAVHST
+114 YYRDRGYLSAAVHST
-129 IKHLSADEIGL
+129 VERLRADEIGL
-140 EVHITEGPLTRISR
+140 EVHITEGSLTRISR

-168 QLEGKPLSSDLVDKG
+168 QLAGKPLSREIVNKG
-183 VSQVVSGL
+183 VAQVISRL
-191 RNKGYAFVR
+191 RNKGYAFAR
-200 AEVETTT
+200 AEIETTS
-207 VAQEVALV
+207 VAQGAELA

-227 VVQISGY
+227 VVQISGH
-234 KALAENTIL
+234 KAMAENTIL

-274 VALGLADSV
+274 VALGLADSI
-283 AHGNRVDVALRVSE
+283 ARDNRVDVALRVSE
-297 RPFRTLRVGAGY
+297 RPFRTLRVGGGY

-328 DFRQFKLSGRVSGKN
+328 DFRQFKLSARVSGKN
-343 REAVI
+343 REAVV

-353 HFKGSRN
+353 HFRGSRN

-377 QDESGGNLSLERNIT
+377 QDEMGGNISLERNVTMATDVI
-392 TVSDLI
+392 V
-398 AQFSG
+398 QFSS

-431 PQSGML
+431 PKSGVL
-437 AQFTVRERGRFL
+437 AQVAVRERGQLFRG
-449 RADGEF
+449 DGEF

-463 WFRRMPLRS
+463 WFRRIPLRS
-472 VLALRVQGGVI
+472 VLAFRAQGGMI

-496 RFFAGGLNSVRGWGL
+496 RFFAGGLNSVRGWAL
-511 NELGPKDHQGEP
+511 NDLGPKDAQGEP
-523 TGGLSRVEMSMEIRT
+523 TGGLSRSEMSLEIRT
-538 QIFFSLGTAIFVDVG
+538 QVFHAWGSAIFLDVG
-553 NVDATSGAFNPGSL
+553 AVDEGVGAFNPESL
-567 KYAVG
+567 KFAAGV
-572 AGLRYLSPV
+572 GLRYLSPI

-591 LSDDSTVKKRIQ
+591 LSDDRTVKKRIQ
-603 YHISLGQ
+603 YHMSLGQ